1 MRFGHGALQGGVAGI
16 VAEASAI
23 LGAMTRPLDEELR
36 ALHVHLRAEMSERF
50 DRDLPL
56 PELLVDRWERARTL
70 GFGDRSSIYA
80 SAYVYGR
87 VSVGSGTWIGPNV
100 ILDGSGG
107 LAIGSGCDISAG
119 VQVYTHDTVERVLS
133 EGRAP
138 IARSPVVIEDHVH
151 VGASAVI
158 ARGVTIGHHSVI
170 GAAAFV
176 NRDVPAF
183 TVALGVPARPAGR
196 VEIRDDGRVAL
207 VYD

>member
-1 MRFGHGALQGGVAGI
+1 MAGI

-23 LGAMTRPLDEELR
+23 LGAMTRPLDEELGT
-36 ALHVHLRAEMSERF
+36 LHARLRADMAERF

-56 PELLVDRWERARTL
+56 QDLLVDRWERARQL
-70 GFGDRSSIYA
+70 GFGDGSSIYA
-80 SAYVYGR
+80 SAYVYGDVR
-87 VSVGSGTWIGPNV
+87 VGIGTWIGPNV
-100 ILDGSGG
+100 VLDGSGG
-107 LAIGSGCDISAG
+107 LAIGSGCDLSAG

-138 IARSPVVIEDHVH
+138 IARSPVTIEDHVH
-151 VGASAVI
+151 VGAGAVI
-158 ARGVTIGHHSVI
+158 GRGVTIGHHSVI
-170 GAAAFV
+170 GAGAFV

-196 VEIRDDGRVAL
+196 VEIGDDGRVAL